1 MLLVKWQI
9 TTWRRLCEVVVNDAL
24 LGISETQF
32 CKTVVGRRSAKPDLC
47 RATFA
52 QQRCSRRHV
61 ERKAGVAAFRSTKRA
76 CGQVG
81 NLKLLCPN
89 VRRCKL
95 LIFNYL
101 QMFSWFPS
109 AETKRGRPCDTIKLL
124 MFNNLRPPHLPQTH
138 VGCWLFVCRFRCQ
151 VVLFHRQFD

>member
-61 ERKAGVAAFRSTKRA
+61 ERKAGVAAFRSTNRY
-76 CGQVG
+76 CRWLG
-81 NLKLLCPN
+81 NRIPPARNRCPIEIQKMKIATKSQIEILLPELKPN
-89 VRRCKL
+89 KFTNAHCYYVR
-95 LIFNYL
+95 
-101 QMFSWFPS
+101 P
-109 AETKRGRPCDTIKLL
+109 TIG
-124 MFNNLRPPHLPQTH
+124 NTYNSN
-138 VGCWLFVCRFRCQ
+138 C
-151 VVLFHRQFD
+151 